1 MLGCGVRRS
10 WKRWIKLGG
19 GFKHWFVFIIT
30 WRRFSCWLIFLIG
43 LKKTPRQ
50 HPHAICYWPLWVVLV
65 VSIEHQLQ
73 VGISNMKFP
82 QTCRPLEMF
91 NDWPPPHFEK
101 PTMIGFGDSSP
112 WFHYDQLSHF
122 CLWHAADTAPW
133 PAAESAACLSALEW
147 DARNIIYAYAQT
159 CDRIRASLDTC
170 AHAPCYGTHG
180 GVGQVNNLSLFLH
193 MLDASLDLRTCL
205 IQWLDVVGAVA
216 HGLSRNLH

>member
-1 MLGCGVRRS
+1 MSGSCCFHWTSATSRYLQHEVSPDLPVIRFNSKTLSG
-10 WKRWIKLGG
+10 RWRCLM
-19 GFKHWFVFIIT
+19 
-30 WRRFSCWLIFLIG
+30 IG
-43 LKKTPRQ
+43 
-50 HPHAICYWPLWVVLV
+50 
-65 VSIEHQLQ
+65 
-73 VGISNMKFP
+73 
-82 QTCRPLEMF
+82 
-91 NDWPPPHFEK
+91 PPPHFEK

-193 MLDASLDLRTCL
+193 TCSMHP
-205 IQWLDVVGAVA
+205 WTYA
-216 HGLSRNLH
+216 HVWYNG